1 MITVDNFLNLDQPQ
15 TVTLVMGVATK
26 ILGPIG
32 SIYIYVDLYDIHI
45 SIHPKFDNKKY
56 F

>member
-32 SIYIYVDLYDIHI
+32 SIYIYVDLYDIHF
-45 SIHPKFDNKKY
+45 SIHPKFDNKKS